1 MKTTLYAM
9 LGIVMLSL
17 VIAFAN
23 MSEKSHQAELKQNP
37 NYRGWY
43 TVIEKPERLD
53 SEIGGWKVGFSIN
66 GDTNDI
72 QSLRTAIVQT
82 QGVDD
87 EYGHIG
93 DNTMRHMKPGDKIQV
108 LSTTVFITSGRVPVD
123 VYFVINHEEHY

>member
-23 MSEKSHQAELKQNP
+23 MSQKSHQAELKQNP
-37 NYRGWY
+37 NYHGWY
-43 TVIEKPERLD
+43 TVMEKPKRLD

-66 GDTNDI
+66 GNTNDI

-87 EYGHIG
+87 EYGRIG
-93 DNTMRHMKPGDKIQV
+93 DNTMRQMKPGDEIQV
-108 LSTTVFITSGRVPVD
+108 LSASVFAVE
-123 VYFVINHEEHY
+123 FL